1 MTRPPL
7 PSLESLKRQ
16 AKTLKKVEGC
26 ALSTAQRKIAQR
38 YGFAEWNLLHRHHP
52 ETLAK
57 KSASERATPEQMR
70 QWFLDNHGE
79 DTSTAFDVDVIS
91 FPTVDAY
98 FALRQ
103 QFPAVPQDSI
113 EEVAQALEEE
123 GPWLSLKVK
132 NAISWFEENHER
144 AVMRTPY
151 DSREGGYLYP
161 LVDVLDAVGNN
172 FPDLPDNELTQV
184 VEAIEA
190 LDDAWVDA
198 DFFKALEE
206 EALADIEKDV

>member
-16 AKTLKKVEGC
+16 AKTLKKAEGC
-26 ALSTAQRKIAQR
+26 SLSTAQRNIAQR
-38 YGFAEWNLLHRHHP
+38 YGFAEWNLLHRHH
-52 ETLAK
+52 AK
-57 KSASERATPEQMR
+57 AQMR

-79 DTSTAFDVDVIS
+79 NTSTSFDVDVIS

-98 FALRQ
+98 FVLRQ

-113 EEVAQALEEE
+113 EEVAQALEEK

-151 DSREGGYLYP
+151 ESREGGYLYP

-206 EALADIEKDV
+206 DALADIEKDV